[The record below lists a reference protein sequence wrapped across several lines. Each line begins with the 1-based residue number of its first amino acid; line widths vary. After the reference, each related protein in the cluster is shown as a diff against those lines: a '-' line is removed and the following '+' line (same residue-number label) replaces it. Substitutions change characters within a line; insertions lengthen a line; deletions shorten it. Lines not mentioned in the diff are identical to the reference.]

1 MATPNMQ
8 ELMEK
13 AKEMQAQMQAAQ
25 QEIAALEVV
34 GEAGG
39 GLVKVRMN
47 GAHQALGV
55 NISSTLMG
63 EEEDMLE
70 DLVMA
75 AINDASQRIEKIT
88 KDKMVQ
94 MAKEM
99 KLPEGFGGEAGEG
112 A

>member
-13 AKEMQAQMQAAQ
+13 AKEMQQQMQKAQ
-25 QEIAALEVV
+25 QEIAALEVT

-39 GLVKVRMN
+39 GLVKITMN
-47 GAHQALGV
+47 GAHQVLRV
-55 NISSTLMG
+55 QLSPSLMG
-63 EEEDMLE
+63 DEADMVE

-75 AINDASQRIEKIT
+75 ATNDAVQKIET
-88 KDKMVQ
+88 KTKERMVA

-99 KLPEGFGGEAGEG
+99 KLPEGFDGNLGGQ
-112 A
+112 

>member
-13 AKEMQAQMQAAQ
+13 AKEMQKQMQAAQ

-34 GEAGG
+34 GQAGG

-47 GAHQALGV
+47 GAHQALRV
-55 NISSTLMG
+55 EISPTLMG
-63 EEEDMLE
+63 EEEDMVE

-75 AINDASQRIEKIT
+75 AINDASQKIEAAT
-88 KDKMVQ
+88 KDKMMK
-94 MAKEM
+94 MAKDM
-99 KLPEGFGGEAGEG
+99 KLPEGFGGEGAG

>member
-25 QEIAALEVV
+25 QEIAALKVV

-39 GLVKVRMN
+39 GLVKVTMN
-47 GAHQALGV
+47 GAHQALRV
-55 NISSTLMG
+55 EVSPTLMG
-63 EEEDMLE
+63 DEEEMLE
-70 DLVMA
+70 DLIVS
-75 AINDASQRIEKIT
+75 AINDASQKIEAKT
-88 KDKMVQ
+88 KEKMMA

-99 KLPEGFGGEAGEG
+99 KLPEGFGGTDA
-112 A
+112 

>member
-13 AKEMQAQMQAAQ
+13 AKEMQKQMQTAQ
-25 QEIAALEVV
+25 QEIAALTVE

-47 GAHQALGV
+47 GAHQALSV
-55 NISSTLMG
+55 KISPSLMG

-70 DLVMA
+70 DLIMA
-75 AINDASQRIEKIT
+75 AINDASQKIENAT
-88 KDKMVQ
+88 KEKMMA
-94 MAKEM
+94 MAKDM
-99 KLPEGFGGEAGEG
+99 KLPEGFEG
-112 A
+112 VGDQ

>member
-25 QEIAALEVV
+25 QEIAALKVI

-39 GLVKVRMN
+39 GLVKVSMN
-47 GAHQALGV
+47 GAHQALRV
-55 NISSTLMG
+55 EISPSVMG
-63 EEEDMLE
+63 DEEEMLE

-75 AINDASQRIEKIT
+75 AINDASQKIENRT
-88 KDKMVQ
+88 KEKMIA
-94 MAKEM
+94 MAKDM
-99 KLPEGFGGEAGEG
+99 KLPEGFGSEG

>member
-13 AKEMQAQMQAAQ
+13 AKEMQKQMQAAQ

-34 GEAGG
+34 GQAGG
-39 GLVKVRMN
+39 GLVKIRMN
-47 GAHQALGV
+47 GAHQALRV
-55 NISSTLMG
+55 EISPTLMG
-63 EEEDMLE
+63 EEEDMVE

-75 AINDASQRIEKIT
+75 AINDASQKIEAAT
-88 KDKMVQ
+88 KDKMML
-94 MAKEM
+94 MAKDM
-99 KLPEGFGGEAGEG
+99 KLPEGFGGEGAG